1 MARRP
6 TADAANPA
14 LSAEPEPVDVAD
26 PATGQATDAA
36 LTPPAATSQFLLASL
51 LHERREQVLDA
62 WVQAQARKLERRSG
76 RRPDADV
83 RAECTAL
90 LDALQSAVASD
101 SIDVKSPEY
110 AEVTRLVD
118 FMSKDRARQGYSP
131 TETAVAVFSL
141 KDSLLGV
148 LEEVCGDR
156 PELLVGEIKRMNA
169 LIDDL
174 GLQTFEAY
182 VAGREEVIVSQQQSM
197 LALSTPVVKLWDGI
211 VALPLIGTLDSER
224 TQTVMENLLQAIVET
239 ESQVAIIDITGV
251 VTVDTA
257 VAQNL
262 LKTVAA
268 TRLMGADCIISGVRP
283 QIAQTMVYLG
293 VELGDVVTKATLADA
308 FRVALRLVGAN
319 LAAGNRA

>member
-1 MARRP
+1 
-6 TADAANPA
+6 
-14 LSAEPEPVDVAD
+14 V
-26 PATGQATDAA
+26 PATSV
-36 LTPPAATSQFLLASL
+36 TPPTQVAPAASQSLLASL
-51 LHERREQVLDA
+51 LLERREQVLDA
-62 WVQAQARKLERRSG
+62 WVQAQGRKLERRSG

-83 RAECTAL
+83 RAECEAL
-90 LDALQSAVASD
+90 LDALQSAVATN

-110 AEVTRLVD
+110 VEVARLVD

-131 TETAVAVFSL
+131 TETAIAVFSL

-148 LEEVCGDR
+148 LEEVCGDQ
-156 PELLVGEIKRMNA
+156 PELLVGEIKKMNA
-169 LIDDL
+169 LVDDL
-174 GLQTFEAY
+174 GLQTNEAY
-182 VAGREEVIVSQQQSM
+182 MAGREEVIVSQQQSM

-211 VALPLIGTLDSER
+211 VALPLIGTLDTER

-251 VTVDTA
+251 VTVDTS

-308 FRVALRLVGAN
+308 FRVGLKMVGAN
-319 LAAGNRA
+319 IAGSRL

>member
-1 MARRP
+1 MMGNTDMARRP
-6 TADAANPA
+6 NPN
-14 LSAEPEPVDVAD
+14 LPS
-26 PATGQATDAA
+26 PAV
-36 LTPPAATSQFLLASL
+36 ATSQGPASPATPATQVTSAASQSLLASL
-51 LHERREQVLDA
+51 LLERREQVLDA

-83 RAECTAL
+83 RAECEAL

-110 AEVTRLVD
+110 VEVTRLVD

-131 TETAVAVFSL
+131 TETAIAVFSL

-148 LEEVCGDR
+148 LEEVCGEE
-156 PELLVGEIKRMNA
+156 PELLVAEIKKMNA
-169 LIDDL
+169 LVDDL

-182 VAGREEVIVSQQQSM
+182 MAGREEVIVSQQQSM

-211 VALPLIGTLDSER
+211 VALPLIGTLNTER

-251 VTVDTA
+251 VTVDTS

-308 FRVALRLVGAN
+308 FRVGLKMVGAN
-319 LAAGNRA
+319 VASVNRA

>member
-1 MARRP
+1 MARPPTNADGEGSDANNTASATP
-6 TADAANPA
+6 TAAPA
-14 LSAEPEPVDVAD
+14 SSE
-26 PATGQATDAA
+26 Q
-36 LTPPAATSQFLLASL
+36 SLLASL
-51 LHERREQVLDA
+51 LFERREQVLDA
-62 WVQAQARKLERRSG
+62 WVQAQARKLDRRAG

-90 LDALQSAVASD
+90 LDALQSAVAGD
-101 SIDVKSPEY
+101 STDVKGPEY
-110 AEVTRLVD
+110 VEVTRLVD

-148 LEEVCGDR
+148 LEEVLADQ
-156 PELLVGEIKRMNA
+156 PELLVAEIKRMNA
-169 LIDDL
+169 LVDDL

-224 TQTVMENLLQAIVET
+224 TQTVMENLLEAIVET

-251 VTVDTA
+251 VTVDTS

-283 QIAQTMVYLG
+283 QIAQTMVFLG
-293 VELGDVVTKATLADA
+293 VDLGDVVTKATLADA

-319 LAAGNRA
+319 LAAASPRP

>member
-6 TADAANPA
+6 LPSQAAEAAAD
-14 LSAEPEPVDVAD
+14 
-26 PATGQATDAA
+26 TTQ
-36 LTPPAATSQFLLASL
+36 PPAAPLTPATQVTPAASQSLLASL
-51 LHERREQVLDA
+51 LYERREQVLDA

-83 RAECTAL
+83 RAECEAL

-110 AEVTRLVD
+110 VEVTRLVD

-131 TETAVAVFSL
+131 TETAIAVFSL

-148 LEEVCGDR
+148 LEEVCGDE
-156 PELLVGEIKRMNA
+156 PELLVGEIKKMNA
-169 LIDDL
+169 LVDDL

-182 VAGREEVIVSQQQSM
+182 MAGREEVIVSQQQSM

-211 VALPLIGTLDSER
+211 VALPLIGTLDTER

-251 VTVDTA
+251 VTVDTS

-308 FRVALRLVGAN
+308 FRVGLKMVGAN
-319 LAAGNRA
+319 IAGSRL

>member
-6 TADAANPA
+6 LPSQAVEAAADAAQA
-14 LSAEPEPVDVAD
+14 
-26 PATGQATDAA
+26 PATPVTPATQV
-36 LTPPAATSQFLLASL
+36 TPAASQSLLASL
-51 LHERREQVLDA
+51 LLERREQVLDA

-83 RAECTAL
+83 RAECEAL

-110 AEVTRLVD
+110 VEVTRLVD

-131 TETAVAVFSL
+131 TETAIAVFSL

-148 LEEVCGDR
+148 LEEVCGDE
-156 PELLVGEIKRMNA
+156 PELLVGEIKKMNA
-169 LIDDL
+169 LVDDL

-182 VAGREEVIVSQQQSM
+182 MAGREEVIVSQQQSM

-211 VALPLIGTLDSER
+211 VALPLIGTLDTER

-251 VTVDTA
+251 VTVDTS

-308 FRVALRLVGAN
+308 FRVGLKLVGAN
-319 LAAGNRA
+319 IAAGNRL

>member
-6 TADAANPA
+6 LPSQAVEAAIDTAQA
-14 LSAEPEPVDVAD
+14 
-26 PATGQATDAA
+26 PATPVTPATQVTSAA
-36 LTPPAATSQFLLASL
+36 SQSLLASL
-51 LHERREQVLDA
+51 LLERREQVLDA

-83 RAECTAL
+83 RAECEAL

-110 AEVTRLVD
+110 VEVTRLVD

-131 TETAVAVFSL
+131 TETAIAVFSL

-148 LEEVCGDR
+148 LEEVCGDE
-156 PELLVGEIKRMNA
+156 PELLVGEIKKMNA
-169 LIDDL
+169 LVDDL

-182 VAGREEVIVSQQQSM
+182 MAGREEVIVRQQQSM

-211 VALPLIGTLDSER
+211 VALPLIGTLDTER

-239 ESQVAIIDITGV
+239 ESQIAIIDITGV
-251 VTVDTA
+251 VTVDTS

-308 FRVALRLVGAN
+308 FRVGLKLVGAN
-319 LAAGNRA
+319 IAAGSRL

>member
-6 TADAANPA
+6 LPTLAPVPD
-14 LSAEPEPVDVAD
+14 PES
-26 PATGQATDAA
+26 
-36 LTPPAATSQFLLASL
+36 PPSPTSPISEVSAATSQSLLAQL
-51 LHERREQVLDA
+51 LLERREQVLDA
-62 WVQAQARKLERRSG
+62 WVQAQATKLERRSG

-83 RAECTAL
+83 RAECEAL

-110 AEVTRLVD
+110 VEVTRLVD

-131 TETAVAVFSL
+131 TETAIAVFSL

-148 LEEVCGDR
+148 LEEVCGDQ
-156 PELLVGEIKRMNA
+156 PELLVDEIKKMNA
-169 LIDDL
+169 LVDNL

-182 VAGREEVIVSQQQSM
+182 MAGREEVIVSQQQSM

-211 VALPLIGTLDSER
+211 VALPLIGTLDTDR

-268 TRLMGADCIISGVRP
+268 TRLMGAECIISGVRP
-283 QIAQTMVYLG
+283 QIAQTMVFLG

-308 FRVALRLVGAN
+308 FKVGLKMVGADQT
-319 LAAGNRA
+319 AVSRA

>member
-6 TADAANPA
+6 LPNQVAVAADSALAPA
-14 LSAEPEPVDVAD
+14 IPVT
-26 PATGQATDAA
+26 PATQVT
-36 LTPPAATSQFLLASL
+36 PAASQSLLASL
-51 LHERREQVLDA
+51 LLQRREQVLDA

-83 RAECTAL
+83 RAECEAL

-110 AEVTRLVD
+110 VEVTRLVD

-131 TETAVAVFSL
+131 TETAIAVFSL

-148 LEEVCGDR
+148 LEEVCGDE
-156 PELLVGEIKRMNA
+156 PELLVGEIKKMNA
-169 LIDDL
+169 LVDDL

-182 VAGREEVIVSQQQSM
+182 MAGREEVIVSQQQSM

-211 VALPLIGTLDSER
+211 VALPLIGTLDTER

-251 VTVDTA
+251 VTVDTS

-308 FRVALRLVGAN
+308 FRVGLKLVGAN
-319 LAAGNRA
+319 IAAGNRA

>member
-6 TADAANPA
+6 NPNHPSLAVAAPQAPA
-14 LSAEPEPVDVAD
+14 S
-26 PATGQATDAA
+26 PATPATQVTSAA
-36 LTPPAATSQFLLASL
+36 SQSLLASL
-51 LHERREQVLDA
+51 LLERREQVLDA

-83 RAECTAL
+83 RAECEAL

-110 AEVTRLVD
+110 VEVTRLVD

-131 TETAVAVFSL
+131 TETAIAVFSL

-148 LEEVCGDR
+148 LEEVCGEE
-156 PELLVGEIKRMNA
+156 PELLVAEIKKMNA
-169 LIDDL
+169 LVDDL

-182 VAGREEVIVSQQQSM
+182 MAGREEVIVSQQQSM

-211 VALPLIGTLDSER
+211 VALPLIGTLNTER

-251 VTVDTA
+251 VTVDTS

-308 FRVALRLVGAN
+308 FRVGLKMVGAN
-319 LAAGNRA
+319 VASVNRA

>member
-1 MARRP
+1 MGNLHMARRP
-6 TADAANPA
+6 LPTQAPA
-14 LSAEPEPVDVAD
+14 PSAETQQAPAS
-26 PATGQATDAA
+26 PATPATQVVSAA
-36 LTPPAATSQFLLASL
+36 SQSLLASL
-51 LHERREQVLDA
+51 LLERREQVLDA

-83 RAECTAL
+83 RAECEAL

-110 AEVTRLVD
+110 VEVTRLVD

-131 TETAVAVFSL
+131 TETAIAVFSL

-148 LEEVCGDR
+148 LEEVCGDQ
-156 PELLVGEIKRMNA
+156 PELLVGEIKKMNA
-169 LIDDL
+169 LVDDL

-182 VAGREEVIVSQQQSM
+182 MAGREEVIVSQQQSM

-211 VALPLIGTLDSER
+211 VALPLIGTLDTER

-251 VTVDTA
+251 VTVDTS

-308 FRVALRLVGAN
+308 FRVGLKMVGAN
-319 LAAGNRA
+319 VGAVARA

>member
-1 MARRP
+1 MGPLMARRP
-6 TADAANPA
+6 LPSQAVEAAADTVKA
-14 LSAEPEPVDVAD
+14 
-26 PATGQATDAA
+26 PATPVTPATQV
-36 LTPPAATSQFLLASL
+36 TPAASQSLLASL
-51 LHERREQVLDA
+51 LLERREQVLDA

-83 RAECTAL
+83 RAECEAL

-110 AEVTRLVD
+110 VEVTRLVD

-131 TETAVAVFSL
+131 TETAIAVFSL

-148 LEEVCGDR
+148 LEEVCGDE
-156 PELLVGEIKRMNA
+156 PELLVGEIKKMNA
-169 LIDDL
+169 LVDDL

-182 VAGREEVIVSQQQSM
+182 MAGREEVIVSQQQSM

-211 VALPLIGTLDSER
+211 VALPLIGTLDTER

-251 VTVDTA
+251 VTVDTS

-308 FRVALRLVGAN
+308 FRVGLKLVGAN
-319 LAAGNRA
+319 IAAGSRL

>member
-1 MARRP
+1 M
-6 TADAANPA
+6 
-14 LSAEPEPVDVAD
+14 
-26 PATGQATDAA
+26 
-36 LTPPAATSQFLLASL
+36 ASL
-51 LHERREQVLDA
+51 LHERREHVLDA

-101 SIDVKSPEY
+101 SIDVKSSEY
-110 AEVTRLVD
+110 VEVTRLVD

-156 PELLVGEIKRMNA
+156 PEQLVGEIKRMNA

-239 ESQVAIIDITGV
+239 ESQVAIVDITGV

-262 LKTVAA
+262 IKTVAA
-268 TRLMGADCIISGVRP
+268 TRLMGADCIISGIRP
-283 QIAQTMVYLG
+283 QIAQTMVFLG
-293 VELGDVVTKATLADA
+293 VALGDVVTKATLADA
-308 FRVALRLVGAN
+308 FRVALRMVGAD
-319 LAAGNRA
+319 LGAGQRS

>member
-6 TADAANPA
+6 LPSQAVEAAADAAQA
-14 LSAEPEPVDVAD
+14 
-26 PATGQATDAA
+26 PATPVTPATQV
-36 LTPPAATSQFLLASL
+36 TPAASQSLLASL
-51 LHERREQVLDA
+51 LLERREQVLDA

-83 RAECTAL
+83 RAECEAL

-110 AEVTRLVD
+110 VEVTRLVD

-131 TETAVAVFSL
+131 TETAIAVFSL

-148 LEEVCGDR
+148 LEEVCGDQ
-156 PELLVGEIKRMNA
+156 PELLVGEIKKMNA
-169 LIDDL
+169 LVDDL

-182 VAGREEVIVSQQQSM
+182 MAGREEVIVSQQQSM

-211 VALPLIGTLDSER
+211 VALPLIGTLDTER

-251 VTVDTA
+251 VTVDTS

-308 FRVALRLVGAN
+308 FRVGLKLVGAN
-319 LAAGNRA
+319 IAAGNRL

>member
-6 TADAANPA
+6 LLD
-14 LSAEPEPVDVAD
+14 
-26 PATGQATDAA
+26 QATTTAGGSA
-36 LTPPAATSQFLLASL
+36 PAPASPVTPASQVTPGANQSLLAEL
-51 LHERREQVLDA
+51 LLDRREQVLDA
-62 WVQAQARKLERRSG
+62 WVQAQGRKLERRSG

-83 RAECTAL
+83 RAECEAL
-90 LDALQSAVASD
+90 LDALQSAIASE

-110 AEVTRLVD
+110 VEVTRLVD

-148 LEEVCGDR
+148 LEEVCGDQ
-156 PELLVGEIKRMNA
+156 PEVLVHEIKKMNA
-169 LIDDL
+169 LVDDL

-182 VAGREEVIVSQQQSM
+182 VAGREEVIVDQQQSM

-211 VALPLIGTLDSER
+211 VALPLIGTLDTER

-239 ESQVAIIDITGV
+239 ESQIAIIDITGV

-268 TRLMGADCIISGVRP
+268 TRLMGADCIISGIRP
-283 QIAQTMVYLG
+283 QIAQTMVFLG
-293 VELGDVVTKATLADA
+293 VELNDVITKATLADA
-308 FRVALRLVGAN
+308 FQVGLKIVGAN
-319 LAAGNRA
+319 NAALGRA

>member
-1 MARRP
+1 MARPPVSADGEVHAVEVTPETP
-6 TADAANPA
+6 TYA
-14 LSAEPEPVDVAD
+14 PV
-26 PATGQATDAA
+26 
-36 LTPPAATSQFLLASL
+36 SQSLLATL
-51 LHERREQVLDA
+51 LFERREQVLDA

-76 RRPDADV
+76 RRPDAEV

-110 AEVTRLVD
+110 VEVTRLVD

-169 LIDDL
+169 LVDDL

-182 VAGREEVIVSQQQSM
+182 VGGREEVIVSQQQSM

-319 LAAGNRA
+319 LAAAGPS

>member
-6 TADAANPA
+6 LPNLAPVPDPE
-14 LSAEPEPVDVAD
+14 SPPEPAR
-26 PATGQATDAA
+26 PAT
-36 LTPPAATSQFLLASL
+36 PASQVDSGTSHSL
-51 LHERREQVLDA
+51 LGTLLLDRREQVLDA

-83 RAECTAL
+83 RAECEAL

-110 AEVTRLVD
+110 VEVTRLVD

-131 TETAVAVFSL
+131 TETAIAVFSL

-148 LEEVCGDR
+148 LEEVCGDQ
-156 PELLVGEIKRMNA
+156 PELLVDEIKKMNA
-169 LIDDL
+169 LVDDL

-182 VAGREEVIVSQQQSM
+182 MAGREEVIVSQQQSM

-211 VALPLIGTLDSER
+211 LALPLIGTLDTER

-251 VTVDTA
+251 VTVDTS

-308 FRVALRLVGAN
+308 FQVGLKIVGAN
-319 LAAGNRA
+319 IAAVSRA

>member
-6 TADAANPA
+6 LPGPA
-14 LSAEPEPVDVAD
+14 LVPGPESPQAPASLTTPVTQVTSAV
-26 PATGQATDAA
+26 
-36 LTPPAATSQFLLASL
+36 SQSLLARL
-51 LHERREQVLDA
+51 LLERREQVLDA
-62 WVQAQARKLERRSG
+62 WVQAQTRKLERRSG
-76 RRPDADV
+76 RRPDADA
-83 RAECTAL
+83 RAECEAL
-90 LDALQSAVASD
+90 LDALQAAVASD

-110 AEVTRLVD
+110 VEVTRLVE

-131 TETAVAVFSL
+131 TETAIAVFCL

-148 LEEVCGDR
+148 LEEVCGDQ
-156 PELLVGEIKRMNA
+156 PELLVDEIKKMNA
-169 LIDDL
+169 LVDDL

-182 VAGREEVIVSQQQSM
+182 MAIREGVIVSQQQSM

-211 VALPLIGTLDSER
+211 LALPLIGTLDTER

-239 ESQVAIIDITGV
+239 ESRVAIIDITGV

-308 FRVALRLVGAN
+308 FQVGLQIVGAN
-319 LAAGNRA
+319 VAALSRA